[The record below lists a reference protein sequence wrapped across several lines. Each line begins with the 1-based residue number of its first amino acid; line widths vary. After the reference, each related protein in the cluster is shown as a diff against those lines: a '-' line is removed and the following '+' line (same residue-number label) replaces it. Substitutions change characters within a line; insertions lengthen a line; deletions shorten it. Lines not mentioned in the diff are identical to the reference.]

1 MHAVAAFIRVVKGW
15 VWQKYT
21 YPVFVFVPL
30 RLRAAKPANSQVV
43 LCHMHVRYGR
53 AISYTRNALLIDKQ
67 LPLLRQTVSSALMLC
82 SLNNKIPRKKG
93 AEKRPISGAGRRA
106 VWIVHARS
114 WAEFLST
121 NGRSDV
127 RWRLRA
133 NERKVWERHAR
144 EAKALHAAWWENQK
158 TIPRSCLAA
167 VAVAEQGRQRLQRV
181 AAYAPHGVIGPRPP
195 VRCAPGPGRRP
206 CPVTGARG
214 GRAVISQPRCGVGE
228 RVWCMRMRCTTAFV
242 ALFRDS
248 HSGQRGRL
256 SFLFVKAEERQAGAG
271 RPARGAWTCAWKT
284 TTMATTMMQVVAPM
298 HAMHMGRVAQERQVP
313 SCRVPPLW
321 LSLAQGPLAAEVT
334 FLLCRECSL

>member
-214 GRAVISQPRCGVGE
+214 GRAVISQPRCGGGGE
-228 RVWCMRMRCTTAFV
+228 SMVHANAVHYRFCRSFPRLPQWAAWPAFLSLRQSRGEAGRGWPAGSGRMDVRLENDDDGDDDDAGGGAHACDAYGPCRTGAAGPVLSCTA
-242 ALFRDS
+242 ALA
-248 HSGQRGRL
+248 L
-256 SFLFVKAEERQAGAG
+256 ACAGAP
-271 RPARGAWTCAWKT
+271 RCWSNLFTVQR
-284 TTMATTMMQVVAPM
+284 M
-298 HAMHMGRVAQERQVP
+298 
-313 SCRVPPLW
+313 
-321 LSLAQGPLAAEVT
+321 
-334 FLLCRECSL
+334 